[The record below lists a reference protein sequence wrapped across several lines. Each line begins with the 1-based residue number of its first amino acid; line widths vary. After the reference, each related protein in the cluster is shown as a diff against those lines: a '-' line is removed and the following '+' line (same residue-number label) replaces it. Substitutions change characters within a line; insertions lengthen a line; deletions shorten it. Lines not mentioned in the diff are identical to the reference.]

1 MHAPST
7 RCLRAIRGVQ
17 TNRSTSPRL
26 PPRVFRPLTLFPPIH
41 EATTTTTA
49 PDRPSS
55 PFSVAARKWQQAP
68 HEALLLAMLTDTAQR
83 MLRTLKRDC
92 PRECCA
98 LCRQCS
104 DALRSSNIH
113 LYSTDKVTTGA
124 EWEQR
129 LPRLV
134 SANMAG
140 LLCIVVSMWLPH
152 PMWLPCPAC
161 AIG

>member
-55 PFSVAARKWQQAP
+55 PFSVAARKWQQLNAKRYGISRKFGYVEPEKQEMPPEVRAP
-68 HEALLLAMLTDTAQR
+68 ASR
-83 MLRTLKRDC
+83 
-92 PRECCA
+92 
-98 LCRQCS
+98 
-104 DALRSSNIH
+104 I
-113 LYSTDKVTTGA
+113 
-124 EWEQR
+124 
-129 LPRLV
+129 
-134 SANMAG
+134 
-140 LLCIVVSMWLPH
+140 
-152 PMWLPCPAC
+152 AC
-161 AIG
+161 APAPNRLFPPRARIARDLPPRPHD

>member
-55 PFSVAARKWQQAP
+55 PFSVAARKWQQLNA
-68 HEALLLAMLTDTAQR
+68 
-83 MLRTLKRDC
+83 KRYGISRKFGYVE
-92 PRECCA
+92 PEK
-98 LCRQCS
+98 Q
-104 DALRSSNIH
+104 
-113 LYSTDKVTTGA
+113 
-124 EWEQR
+124 EMPPE
-129 LPRLV
+129 V
-134 SANMAG
+134 SAPSHRRFPRTPPPRIRRAPFPAAPRASSE
-140 LLCIVVSMWLPH
+140 IH
-152 PMWLPCPAC
+152 PPDPSADPDPPPR
-161 AIG
+161 APPTTQ